1 MADKQPLLPAADVEG
16 DQGQDL
22 EGQNKDVKYPPPET
36 STSSVQF
43 QQCNETEDS
52 DNRTVQRYTNKPDQ
66 ELLEPPDA
74 SQVNKTTNGEADK
87 VPDPGEFVVI
97 GSHQEAIARQLAF
110 EQTKLLQVE
119 FFLYVKDLDDYLTTD
134 AVLYVR
140 ENGQRKNY
148 PLRPI
153 VDKILWTTKSPVLL
167 PADRDTRYQYGV
179 QYKAKENVF
188 QTFGKKLHMIK
199 DEEAFWIEERTA
211 STHVTANI
219 HRDIFENPRLSQKYK
234 ARIEFFGKLCFT
246 ENIFHGVRDRN
257 LKERLLEWEYLQFP
271 NPSFTPKEQRKVILE
286 TITKLSKR
294 ANWMQLSFL
303 CVVLGKMSLQSGF
316 YLEKLDF
323 TNADAKS
330 LLQGL
335 SSSRA
340 EDIPSSCIS
349 GLEVIVPQLLTSA
362 KQDEPWLWLL
372 SNCNKLFEASYL
384 LQQATSKQFREWS
397 KKRTPAQYIQHSKV
411 AVYNLVQL
419 HCQGDPNCHRL
430 IAALVREAPDI
441 GTEIAIFEVVAE
453 YHHVENIQAVLEVLE
468 SNCLKSIETA
478 IKSCREPRHI
488 EELYH
493 LWMKLKD
500 GRMGPLVHDQIATV
514 VTQLASKSYT
524 FSQTQADKL
533 WRMMTDSMLFPSR
546 KALDL
551 FKVIAT
557 SKDEVSQSMFLALAK
572 DKNMSQEVDKEDAK
586 ELSVKWLRNAI
597 EVHCT
602 TSRMSYQPSA
612 VASIN
617 IPRAYEDLLKIMAT
631 ELVGGDQTIERA
643 LGEVVKGFIRKFGW
657 RIMLKKCEDMKNMT
671 EQAQGL
677 YKEHLEEMIK
687 QEGSAQLSEDLLEI
701 AYSICDMKPTKAS
714 AGLDITYKL
723 TEDLLVMLMNFVDL
737 PERKPDEDLTVNYQL
752 LLTVIKQPQFWLAI
766 LNAKGRTTRL
776 HKHQRCK
783 TVASVLIEFGEQLES
798 GNINIQLFRAVVE
811 KASDVKGGVDVLA
824 LLIDATRKHAGQGSN
839 AKPIKNVFRDI
850 NKQLDSHKQLLDNT
864 ENLLNVF
871 TTMVEDLVKI
881 NDISRL
887 RSDLQKQKKRFK
899 EDRTLMVTD
908 LSQPAYWGKLFDLQ
922 EPARRLDGFQKSYV
936 FRNVLQ
942 KHFAEMNWEED
953 EGEDDESS
961 EKSDENKTEEKP
973 SEASGAVE
981 TGVNTTVSTSP
992 AIPMVQFAKCLS
1004 EEVVDKFKEQCQPL
1018 TEYTPKIPLKTVQ
1031 VMFSGITDADYMKT
1045 ELSCLDQLLSLGR
1058 EIPFANRKALT
1069 EFVEFPKTQ
1078 KKVHNLSAA
1087 LQLFQVSVE
1096 STSDLCTALQ
1106 LCEKGAVHDTSLSEL
1121 HRAVDKVEKII
1132 SKLSEEDND
1141 IVEQLSRSSEL
1152 LAFLGDVVDEDLR
1165 NLIDA
1170 VEEHSEQF
1178 VNESTVSNLI
1188 DVKRYLQPLL
1198 KDNFDNNPERF
1209 IQKLQHYRELS
1220 IRNLPEKINDC
1231 SINFHSLKGLYASVA
1246 NRGEMTKEI
1255 AHNAYMKG
1263 QYTFDLNTSS
1273 TCKVT
1278 MSYDR
1283 GKTKAS
1289 HSMSDLRDLRSR
1301 ALLIVNSDKGL
1312 AGPPEE
1318 VPPASESSA
1327 ELSHFIKCIDL
1338 ASSIAVSCESLHS
1351 SGHFKY
1357 RTFQM
1362 SVSNIEELED
1372 LDARLRHEY
1381 ENWQETLKKAR
1392 REHYYLNYL
1401 YSDQLWILDDF
1412 FNGSPIT
1419 PDLSSLFH
1427 FIHPSISVNEDLR
1440 KKYTSPKKGD
1450 GPYKRLCQ
1458 IGSAMDMICGN
1469 LQAPK
1474 REMKEKQKQ
1483 QSPSTTTSSISS
1495 LRTRVQPGKVFV
1507 AALDVGSSQ
1516 VVNIIMNLYESTT
1529 GSFPEPHQIII
1540 CSPDTKWGELHLLL
1554 QRCVGAP
1561 KQPELGNCLFC
1572 IANVEL
1578 LQSDI
1583 QFRLVDEIKQLHSL
1597 DSPFLMALVCRGGTH
1612 HPILDQFS
1620 RLTHRIQ
1627 GMSDVAMRQ
1636 CFSRLWPS
1644 VKMVTSD
1651 IPGLGKTEFVQ
1662 EQASKKDMGVVSFP
1676 LGGTI
1681 TRDYMVKR
1689 LSNLKIQ
1696 PYQVL
1701 HLDISPVDDPHL
1713 LDAFIFELIVVGA
1726 VHSGTDFVQR
1736 PTEYIIME
1744 VANTLN
1750 HALRN
1755 TLVTSMC
1762 FERVHLKWENYQN
1775 FIISPEVNSPVQVV
1789 CHYLDALDRATIDE
1803 TDIPLSGPKRVT
1815 PLPAKRCKD
1824 LLRKY
1829 FSTGADLSF
1838 TIVEIF
1844 LSVLA
1849 DQLKKFSAS
1858 QYFRTANLR
1867 IMLGDKQEHQVR
1879 RNLFTALLEVSKEF
1893 ASRSVV
1899 SCRSSQSSAMT
1910 KEQAVQK
1917 LKEAAST
1924 TSSAMQMV
1932 SRVEGMIRWADS
1944 NHLMVIFHSQDAQT
1958 VSALYRSLQQVPI
1971 RIQDL
1976 FKQQVNRPLP
1986 EFSKLT
1992 QDELQI
1998 ILERIAR
2005 STSHKL
2011 KKEGTGTLDR
2021 RYALTP
2027 DNLLKMALVIM
2038 RVRARIPVIIMGE
2051 TGCGKTSLIR
2061 YLAKTCEVPFKV
2073 LSIHAGVTEDKI
2085 TAFVTDRAAEARKDL
2100 SREVWAFLDE
2110 INTCDHLG
2118 LINEIICHHS
2128 MLGKNLP
2135 ENLILL
2141 AACNPYRQRESSQLH
2156 TAGLEGK
2163 ARVDEYSKLVYRV
2176 HPLPESML
2184 DYVWDYGTL
2193 DEKDERSYITKM
2205 VTGVF
2210 PAESKV
2216 KSAMLVDLLAS
2227 SQNFIRRVE
2236 GNQFGVSLRDVNRCR
2251 ILMGWFVNML
2261 KTKGV
2266 KALYKQTGYWLSTH
2280 VSHPCDDVDV
2290 RSVILTLAH
2299 CYHSRLADSENRAK
2313 YRKELSEVMRRHNV
2327 TVTEHEIEDVIH
2339 REQLDLLDRMELP
2352 EGTAKNGALCEN
2364 VFVLLVCILNRIP
2377 VFVVG
2382 KPGCSKS
2389 LSMQLIRSN
2398 LRGRDSSNKYF
2409 KELPQL
2415 YVVSHQGSES
2425 STSEGIIKVFDKAK
2439 KYKEHNEGGVL
2450 PVVLLDEIGLAEE
2463 SRFNPLKVLHSLL
2476 EPADD
2481 EFPDVAVVG
2490 ISNWALDAAKMN
2502 RAVHLSRPEPD
2513 TKDLYLTGKSLAEAA
2528 LERAYHGDRHLTMAQ
2543 DKALKAL
2550 AEAYFEYEE
2559 KQTYK
2564 NFHGLRDYY
2573 SLIKCICS
2581 PEHVNT
2587 GAVVMTQFNLK
2598 VLKRGLLRNFGG
2610 LSTERKTIIKTFQQ
2624 KLRALHIDLDE
2635 DAEDF
2640 DVKQLIQDN
2649 LRDKQARHLM
2659 LITSGDSA
2667 VGILEQMIR
2676 DSEDLYCREQVTI
2689 FGSHLDDDLSEDYD
2703 YRTLSRIILCMERGC
2718 ILILRDLDSI
2728 YGSLYDMLNQNYT
2741 VVGKKRNC
2749 RVALGAYSNPMCQVH
2764 ENFRCIV
2771 LIDQQKVNYSDPP
2784 FLNRF
2789 EKQLLRFSDVINPHQ
2804 MSLIEKLQCW
2814 VDGISTVP
2822 GQQFT
2827 KEDLF
2832 IGFHDDTLPSLV
2844 LWHSNHGQNLNQ
2856 KEVLTGCKADLMWI
2870 ASPDGMLRAS
2880 KSSLAKTSFPD
2891 IVKLQE
2897 EYFNQPTHRGLQK
2910 FLEHMLR
2917 GEGPV
2922 PTAGQDTT
2930 TESGEH
2936 PDMYSMQ
2943 PPLLKLVIHTFSN
2956 VHTDIEACLED
2967 FINSHTGMAVS
2978 EGLQVEKLSAFK
2990 SEKQLSST
2998 IQHFWLESKASLL
3011 ILQCSPSLD
3020 GPHML
3025 LAKSQLDHYRNEYIK
3040 ARKTTG
3046 SLCDKHVCLLIHVE
3060 QGGEVEENPWQLNFL
3075 CGWQQVTLDSIEEPT
3090 LPIKELLNMTVREV
3104 LESTVRPFADVAREQ
3119 LMWCFTCFKY
3129 RNEGRPVEDI
3139 LKLVSD
3145 ISDSPVL
3152 MEFLKQHVYTSA
3164 PCFSELHQEGDADSW
3179 QVQVACDRQLLHSCS
3194 GLQTAMQQFISLQ
3207 VRQPLA
3213 KAIFLIESQS
3223 AWESFF
3229 SGSPEQQSVWID
3241 LAQNGDMLNFD
3252 GCPEP
3257 CGPESCD
3264 LPEVVFDLKFP
3275 FCLHFLAQLEKQK
3288 DLFFDEMRQLQQ
3300 DEDNLDEDGFLKQ
3313 KEAELQVHR
3322 FVDIVDKCIP
3332 DVFQRSALCNH
3343 LDLLIDDFCNLMS
3356 KDHGSRLET
3365 ALRTKVLGW
3374 AIAQKTI
3381 ISKPDSPQ
3389 LTITDVVTCYW
3400 RNSELFSNELQL
3412 ISSCVDVVKLDV
3424 LDLLATMMSSESEPT
3439 MAEENAME
3447 APMESLNDSDSD
3459 SFIEEAEEAGLL
3471 ATGIEATEEPSEQ
3484 GPETVKEEDISVIL
3498 LTDEETV
3505 TSPPALDE
3513 DLFDTEEALHVDKEK
3528 LEVNEQT
3535 PTTESNDS
3543 EEEEEEEEEES
3554 HECPDGEF
3562 EESSTISE
3570 RLVEVYCT
3578 AMLPEKSLIDSCGG
3592 LKAWHAKVTTL
3603 LSLAAKVS
3611 RDTPIFH
3618 FLRLC
3623 NDLATTLNLASG
3635 EVSVMNNLAQTAK
3648 CEGDNCMNSQPMF
3661 SSVVETARN
3670 LRNSG
3675 KISSEQLQQ
3684 FLCLLFGRCLDANPD
3699 TILIDSILNELSKL
3713 PTGSIRYAGPVL
3725 DRILYFE
3732 QESHQTQSNYP
3743 EHLGLFQEIIE
3754 DQDLALEEHPP
3765 LQSLNICLH
3774 SLQST
3779 AGFDSHLA
3787 TLCSDIIQDRFF
3799 SPIAQHAMELGTADN
3814 LMFDVLVRA
3823 AKVIRE
3829 STSCD
3834 LQFICSVAFI
3844 RAFLTGMAGALQE
3857 MLAIQEQGEE
3867 MQMSE
3872 HLLQEVNTQLFTP
3885 SPKEEPTLSRK
3896 ASMVLFFLK
3905 QLRPD
3910 CGLLGLRDVSK
3921 DLGPMLPALLE
3932 LEWEKHELESRFP
3945 FGPLRYATGYED
3957 AMKALALLK
3966 ERDDGEMNALI
3977 QKAKGCEE
3985 TRFSL
3990 LATLYDFY
3998 FLVRTVRPARDTE
4011 KAAAQTIAKMIS
4023 DFPRPYKQALLCTV
4037 GEQDSKLC
4045 VSEQSSLDDI
4055 LKKSVIMHLL
4065 CALSSSLAQNMK
4077 IQSPF
4082 QQYLTNPEKLNA
4094 PYVLAI
4100 DNNDDDPPEVY
4111 TAANQQMWDE
4121 KATVWSCS
4129 CGFLVAQQSLAPT
4142 SAEQQM
4148 VCPVCKS
4155 PSVSTNHLEGSQPS
4169 QSYIQ
4174 NVSSGGTVTQ
4184 QTGYVVASPEAR
4196 GGKWFTVRQLSPAAY
4211 RCLHLLVHG
4220 CLLASHYAEVCKP
4233 EQLGE
4238 FIFKDHDKGQ
4248 EAIDICTKFVDVDW
4262 KALGEVISGTSE
4274 DVCRLLHSVI
4284 QHTNSLLNGSHKSG
4298 QNTCNTREER
4308 EKLEEEFSAFV
4319 DKLVQTI
4326 PSSLRE
4332 QQVSALSEDIDIE
4345 QGPKCLEIK
4354 VEELERG
4361 VNREY
4366 HHDHALRLFR
4376 VTEMRTFE
4384 KLHCHFMN
4392 GGRDLQDAYPFL
4404 GLFFSMHEQLPY
4416 IKHLHPLL
4424 RWTTIVKSRLSHR
4437 LAKEKAKDMQIC
4449 EFIYDSKLTKQEKE
4463 HLKKSFQEFKE
4474 AWHQLH
4480 GSGKAVDER
4489 FATMP
4494 PMHEERPITECLLD
4508 PQIPDSHL
4516 QTAISVLYNLQNKF
4530 LTNVAKLA
4538 ATTTCPAVSFL
4549 VREQHS
4555 SVIPQV
4561 SILDVKKKDVIHYTW
4576 SNEFMKHS
4584 ECNTE
4589 YGLGRQLFFD
4599 FSKIEMELANTLVL
4613 GKAYINDEQGLPKFA
4628 YANELFSASA
4638 SILHDICNHV
4648 PQEPLATD
4656 TVNALRERNESDR
4669 IAKPL
4674 LEHMEVVLFLL
4685 KRTKGKPSEPL
4696 VDYTKK
4702 WLSMLTSPFPA
4713 HLLPEPHSAIQLK
4726 NVVHLYET
4734 LEDMMADVTI
4744 ESLHDCF
4751 RQKLKSVMQSKMEN
4765 ATTEELERAVKV
4777 TRQFVFRYMSSSDS
4791 AEKVKPGSLLLTHL
4805 VNTGLWTAD
4814 QKETSEDT
4822 ATTTPSTFMGQLNV
4836 EHVYAALEAMTNT
4849 IGDRRQRERNMFQ
4862 SFTAKKTHQTPS
4874 RRATRKKMR
4883 YSNT

>member
-1 MADKQPLLPAADVEG
+1 M
-16 DQGQDL
+16 
-22 EGQNKDVKYPPPET
+22 
-36 STSSVQF
+36 
-43 QQCNETEDS
+43 
-52 DNRTVQRYTNKPDQ
+52 
-66 ELLEPPDA
+66 
-74 SQVNKTTNGEADK
+74 SQ
-87 VPDPGEFVVI
+87 
-97 GSHQEAIARQLAF
+97 
-110 EQTKLLQVE
+110 
-119 FFLYVKDLDDYLTTD
+119 
-134 AVLYVR
+134 
-140 ENGQRKNY
+140 
-148 PLRPI
+148 
-153 VDKILWTTKSPVLL
+153 
-167 PADRDTRYQYGV
+167 
-179 QYKAKENVF
+179 
-188 QTFGKKLHMIK
+188 
-199 DEEAFWIEERTA
+199 
-211 STHVTANI
+211 
-219 HRDIFENPRLSQKYK
+219 
-234 ARIEFFGKLCFT
+234 
-246 ENIFHGVRDRN
+246 
-257 LKERLLEWEYLQFP
+257 
-271 NPSFTPKEQRKVILE
+271 
-286 TITKLSKR
+286 
-294 ANWMQLSFL
+294 
-303 CVVLGKMSLQSGF
+303 QSGF
-316 YLEKLDF
+316 HLKKLEFATANSFLE
-323 TNADAKS
+323 
-330 LLQGL
+330 GL
-335 SSSRA
+335 SGLTV
-340 EDIPSSCIS
+340 EDLPSTCIG
-349 GLEVIVPQLLTSA
+349 GLKIIAPQLLSVVETP
-362 KQDEPWLWLL
+362 EPWLWLL
-372 SNCNKLFEASYL
+372 DNCSKLFDTGYL
-384 LQQATSKQFREWS
+384 IHLATSKELKELS
-397 KKRTPAQYIQHSKV
+397 KKLNPAHYLECSRVVI
-411 AVYNLVQL
+411 YNLI
-419 HCQGDPNCHRL
+419 HTHQGGTHRDRL
-430 IAALVREAPDI
+430 LVAIQKEAPDI
-441 GTEIAIFEVVAE
+441 DTKITIFDAVAE
-453 YHHVENIQAVLEVLE
+453 TWPNDQSLQTVLETMKI
-468 SNCLKSIETA
+468 NCTTSVAEAIRSLKGTNQV
-478 IKSCREPRHI
+478 
-488 EELYH
+488 EELYQ
-493 LWMKLKD
+493 LWIKA
-500 GRMGPLVHDQIATV
+500 GRMGPPVQDMIATA
-514 VTQLASKSYT
+514 VTQLAARSSFPQDQVT
-524 FSQTQADKL
+524 KL
-533 WRMMTDSMLFPSR
+533 QMMMTDRKLFSS
-546 KALDL
+546 KKTLDL
-551 FKVIAT
+551 FKVIAA
-557 SKDEVSQSMFLALAK
+557 SKDQVFQSMFLALAHDEK
-572 DKNMSQEVDKEDAK
+572 MSQEVGKEDAK
-586 ELSVKWLRNAI
+586 ELSVMWLQASI
-597 EVHCT
+597 EAHCT
-602 TSRMSYQPSA
+602 TTRMSYHPSA

-617 IPRAYEDLLKIMAT
+617 IPRAYDYLVKVMGT
-631 ELVGGDQTIERA
+631 KLVGHDQTIERA

-657 RIMLKKCEDMKNMT
+657 KVMLKKCEEMKNVA

-677 YKEHLEEMIK
+677 YKEHLKEMIK

-701 AYSICDMKPTKAS
+701 AYSICDKKPSKAS
-714 AGLDITYKL
+714 EGLDIKHSL
-723 TEDLLVMLMNFVDL
+723 TEDLLVILLNFMDL
-737 PERKPDEDLTVNYQL
+737 PERKPDQDLTVNLQL
-752 LLTVIKQPQFWLAI
+752 LLTVIEESRFWLAM
-766 LNAKGRTTRL
+766 LNAKGWTTKL
-776 HKHQRCK
+776 HKHPRCK
-783 TVASVLIEFGEQLES
+783 AVTSVLLDFGDQLQS
-798 GNINIQLFRAVVE
+798 GHINIQLFQTVVE
-811 KASDVKGGVDVLA
+811 KASSVKGGTDVFAVLV
-824 LLIDATRKHAGQGSN
+824 DATRKPAKQGSN
-839 AKPIKNVFRDI
+839 AKPTKDVLRDVT
-850 NKQLDSHKQLLDNT
+850 KQLESHKQLLDNI
-864 ENLLNVF
+864 ENLLKVF

-881 NDISRL
+881 TDISNL

-899 EDRTLMVTD
+899 EDRALTVTD
-908 LSQPAYWGKLFDLQ
+908 LSKPTYWGKLCDVQ
-922 EPARRLDGFQKSYV
+922 EPARCLDGFQNSFV
-936 FRNVLQ
+936 FQNVVR
-942 KHFAEMNWEED
+942 KHFADLELNWEED
-953 EGEDDESS
+953 SGEDDESS
-961 EKSDENKTEEKP
+961 DNSMEKKLEENKP
-973 SEASGAVE
+973 SAAPSAGE
-981 TGVNTTVSTSP
+981 TDPSLSTPP
-992 AIPMVQFAKCLS
+992 AIPMLQFVSTLS
-1004 EEVVDKFKEQCQPL
+1004 QEVVNKFKDQCQPL
-1018 TEYTPKIPLKTVQ
+1018 TEYNQQIQLKTVQ
-1031 VMFSGITDADYMKT
+1031 FLFAGISDANNMEK
-1045 ELSCLDQLLSLGR
+1045 ELSHLDKLLCSK
-1058 EIPFANRKALT
+1058 IPFSNRKALK
-1069 EFVEFPKTQ
+1069 EFAEFPKTQ

-1096 STSDLCTALQ
+1096 TSSDLGTALQ
-1106 LCEKGAVHDTSLSEL
+1106 LCEKGVVQGTSLSEL

-1132 SKLSEEDND
+1132 SKLSDEDND
-1141 IVEQLSRSSEL
+1141 IIEQLCRSSDL
-1152 LAFLGDVVDEDLR
+1152 LAFLRDIVDEDLR

-1188 DVKRYLQPLL
+1188 EVKRYLQPLL

-1209 IQKLQHYRELS
+1209 IHKLQHYHELS
-1220 IRNLPEKINDC
+1220 IRNLPEKISDC

-1263 QYTFDLNTSS
+1263 RYTFDLNSSS

-1283 GKTKAS
+1283 GQTQAN
-1289 HSMSDLRDLRSR
+1289 HSMSDLRDFRSR

-1312 AGPPEE
+1312 TCPPGEMPT
-1318 VPPASESSA
+1318 VSESST
-1327 ELSHFIKCIDL
+1327 ELSHFIRCIDL
-1338 ASSIAVSCESLHS
+1338 ASNIALSCESLHS

-1357 RTFQM
+1357 KTFQT

-1372 LDARLRHEY
+1372 LDAKLRHDY
-1381 ENWQETLKKAR
+1381 ENWQETLKKTR
-1392 REHYYLNYL
+1392 REYYYLNYL

-1412 FNGSPIT
+1412 FNGKPIT
-1419 PDLSSLFH
+1419 PELHSLFH
-1427 FIHPSISVNEDLR
+1427 FIHPSITVTQDMR

-1458 IGSAMDMICGN
+1458 IGSAMDKICGN

-1474 REMKEKQKQ
+1474 RPMDKKQKQ
-1483 QSPSTTTSSISS
+1483 QSPSTTTSTISS
-1495 LRTRVQPGKVFV
+1495 LRTMVQPGKVFV

-1516 VVNIIMNLYESTT
+1516 VVNVIMNLYESTT
-1529 GSFPEPHQIII
+1529 GSFPEPNQIII
-1540 CSPDTKWGELHLLL
+1540 CSPDTKWEELHLLL

-1561 KQPELGNCLFC
+1561 KQPQLGTCLFC
-1572 IANVEL
+1572 IANVEV

-1597 DSPFLMALVCRGGTH
+1597 DSPFLMALVCRGGAH

-1636 CFSRLWPS
+1636 CFSALWPN

-1662 EQASKKDMGVVSFP
+1662 EQASKQCMGVVSFP
-1676 LGGTI
+1676 IGGTI

-1689 LSNLKIQ
+1689 LANLRIQ

-1701 HLDISPVDDPHL
+1701 HLDISPVDDPNL

-1726 VHSGTDFVQR
+1726 VHSGTSCVRR
-1736 PTEYIIME
+1736 PTEHVIME

-1762 FERVHLKWENYQN
+1762 FERVHLKWEDYKN
-1775 FIISPEVNSPVQVV
+1775 FIISSEVNSPVQVV
-1789 CHYLDALDRATIDE
+1789 CHYLEALDRATIDE

-1815 PLPAKRCKD
+1815 PLPAKRCQD

-1829 FSTGADLSF
+1829 FSTGVDLSF

-1867 IMLGDKQEHQVR
+1867 MMLGDKQQHQVR
-1879 RNLFTALLEVSKEF
+1879 RNLFTALLDVSKEF
-1893 ASRSVV
+1893 ASRSVL
-1899 SCRSSQSSAMT
+1899 SCRNTQSSAMT
-1910 KEQAVQK
+1910 KEKAVQK

-1932 SRVEGMIRWADS
+1932 NRVEGMIRWADS

-1958 VSALYRSLQQVPI
+1958 VSALYRSLQQVPVK
-1971 RIQDL
+1971 IQDL

-1986 EFSKLT
+1986 DFPSLT
-1992 QDELQI
+1992 QGELQI

-2005 STSHKL
+2005 TTCHKL

-2073 LSIHAGVTEDKI
+2073 LSIHAGVTEDRI
-2085 TAFVTDRAAEARKDL
+2085 TAFVMERVAEARENL

-2128 MLGKNLP
+2128 MLGKKLP

-2163 ARVDEYSKLVYRV
+2163 ISSDECSKLVYRV

-2210 PAESKV
+2210 PDESKV
-2216 KSAMLVDLLAS
+2216 KPVMLVDLLSS

-2251 ILMGWFVNML
+2251 ILMRWFVEML
-2261 KTKGV
+2261 QTKGL
-2266 KALYKQTGYWLSTH
+2266 KALYKQAGYWTRGSAKV
-2280 VSHPCDDVDV
+2280 VSPCDDIHV

-2313 YRKELSEVMRRHNV
+2313 YRKDLSDVMKRHDIIV
-2327 TVTEHEIEDVIH
+2327 HESDIEEAIH
-2339 REQLDLLDRMELP
+2339 REQLDLLERMELP

-2364 VFVLLVCILNRIP
+2364 VFVILVCILNRIP
-2377 VFVVG
+2377 IFVVG

-2398 LRGRDSSNKYF
+2398 LRGRDSSNEYF
-2409 KELPQL
+2409 KKLPQL

-2425 STSEGIIKVFDKAK
+2425 STSEGISKVFDKAK

-2476 EPADD
+2476 EPAEDD
-2481 EFPDVAVVG
+2481 FPDIAVVG

-2513 TKDLYLTGKSLAEAA
+2513 TKDLHLTGKSLAKAA
-2528 LERAYHGDRHLTMAQ
+2528 LDRACHGSKQLTMEQ

-2587 GAVVMTQFNLK
+2587 GAVVMPQFNLK

-2610 LSTERKTIIKTFQQ
+2610 LPTERDTIMETFQQ

-2635 DAEDF
+2635 DSQEL

-2676 DSEDLYCREQVTI
+2676 DSEDLHCREQVTI

-2718 ILILRDLDSI
+2718 VLILRDLDSI

-2789 EKQLLRFSDVINPHQ
+2789 EKQLLRFSDVINPRQ
-2804 MSLIEKLQCW
+2804 MSAIKKLQCW
-2814 VDGISTVP
+2814 VDGISTIS
-2822 GQQFT
+2822 GQQFA

-2844 LWHSNHGQNLNQ
+2844 LWHSNHGQDLNQ
-2856 KEVLTGCKADLMWI
+2856 KELLKHCKSDLMWI

-2880 KSSLAKTSFPD
+2880 KSKLAETSLPD
-2891 IVKLQE
+2891 IVNLQG
-2897 EYFNQPTHRGLQK
+2897 EYFDQPTHRGLQK
-2910 FLEHMLR
+2910 FLEHMLLS
-2917 GEGPV
+2917 EGPV
-2922 PTAGQDTT
+2922 PTAGQDTA

-2936 PDMYSMQ
+2936 PDVYSMES
-2943 PPLLKLVIHTFSN
+2943 PLLKLVVHTFSN
-2956 VHTDIEACLED
+2956 VHTDIAACLQD
-2967 FINSHTGMAVS
+2967 FIKTSTGMAVS

-2990 SEKQLSST
+2990 SEKQLSSR
-2998 IQHFWLESKASLL
+2998 IQHFWLESKATLL
-3011 ILQCSPSLD
+3011 ILQCSPALD
-3020 GPHML
+3020 GAHML

-3040 ARKTTG
+3040 ARETNG
-3046 SLCDKHVCLLIHVE
+3046 SLCDKHVCLMIHVE
-3060 QGGEVEENPWQLNFL
+3060 QGEEVEENPWQLNFL

-3090 LPIKELLNMTVREV
+3090 LPVKDLLSMTVREV
-3104 LESTVRPFADVAREQ
+3104 LESKVRPFSDVAREQ

-3129 RNEGRPVEDI
+3129 RNEGRPVEGI
-3139 LKLVSD
+3139 LKLVSE
-3145 ISDSPVL
+3145 ISESPVL
-3152 MEFLKQHVYTSA
+3152 MEFLKQHIYSSA
-3164 PCFSELHQEGDADSW
+3164 KCFSELHLEGDADSW

-3229 SGSPEQQSVWID
+3229 GGSQELQSVWIE
-3241 LAQNGDMLNFD
+3241 LAQNGGILNFD

-3264 LPEVVFDLKFP
+3264 LPEVYLDVKFP
-3275 FCLHFLAQLEKQK
+3275 FSLHFLAQVEKQK
-3288 DLFFDEMRQLQQ
+3288 DLFYDEMRELQQ
-3300 DEDNLDEDGFLKQ
+3300 DEDKLDEDGFLKQ
-3313 KEAELQVHR
+3313 EEAELQVQR

-3332 DVFQRSALCNH
+3332 DVFQRPALCEH

-3356 KDHGSRLET
+3356 KDHGSRLE
-3365 ALRTKVLGW
+3365 AVLRTKVLRW
-3374 AIAQKTI
+3374 AVAQKAI

-3389 LTITDVVTCYW
+3389 LTITDVITCYW

-3412 ISSCVDVVKLDV
+3412 ISSCVDVVKVDV
-3424 LDLLATMMSSESEPT
+3424 HDLLATMTSSESVPT
-3439 MAEENAME
+3439 MEEGNVLE
-3447 APMESLNDSDSD
+3447 APIELLDDSDS
-3459 SFIEEAEEAGLL
+3459 IVEEAQEAELA
-3471 ATGIEATEEPSEQ
+3471 ATGIETKVEPVEQ
-3484 GPETVKEEDISVIL
+3484 NPETLKEEDISVVL
-3498 LTDEETV
+3498 LPDEETV
-3505 TSPPALDE
+3505 TSSPTLVE
-3513 DLFDTEEALHVDKEK
+3513 DLFDTEEALHVDHEK
-3528 LEVNEQT
+3528 LEVKEQT
-3535 PTTESNDS
+3535 LTESNDG
-3543 EEEEEEEEEES
+3543 EEEECD
-3554 HECPDGEF
+3554 ECPDDGF
-3562 EESSTISE
+3562 EESPTISE
-3570 RLVEVYCT
+3570 RLVNMYCT
-3578 AMLPEKSLIDSCGG
+3578 AMLPEKSVIDSCGG
-3592 LKAWHAKVTTL
+3592 LRAWHAKVTTL

-3611 RDTPIFH
+3611 RDTPMFH

-3623 NDLATTLNLASG
+3623 NDFATALNLASEG
-3635 EVSVMNNLAQTAK
+3635 VSVMNSLAQTATSQGHK
-3648 CEGDNCMNSQPMF
+3648 CMDSPLMF
-3661 SSVVETARN
+3661 SLVVETARK
-3670 LRNSG
+3670 LLNSG
-3675 KISSEQLQQ
+3675 KMSSERTQQ

-3699 TILIDSILNELSKL
+3699 TILIDSILDELSKL
-3713 PTGSIRYAGPVL
+3713 PTGSIRYTGPVL

-3732 QESHQTQSNYP
+3732 QENHRAQSEEP
-3743 EHLGLFQEIIE
+3743 GHLCLFQDIID

-3765 LQSLNICLH
+3765 LQSFNNCLH
-3774 SLQST
+3774 SLQSK
-3779 AGFDSHLA
+3779 AGFDSHVA
-3787 TLCSDIIQDRFF
+3787 TICCDIIEDRFF
-3799 SPIAQHAMELGTADN
+3799 SSVAQHAMELGEPSN
-3814 LMFDVLVRA
+3814 PMFDVLVKA
-3823 AKVIRE
+3823 AKVTRE
-3829 STSCD
+3829 SSTCD

-3844 RAFLTGMAGALQE
+3844 RAFLTGMAQALQE
-3857 MLAIQEQGEE
+3857 WLDTQEQGEE
-3867 MQMSE
+3867 KEVPE

-3896 ASMVLFFLK
+3896 TSMLLFFLK
-3905 QLRPD
+3905 QFRPD
-3910 CGLLGLRDVSK
+3910 HGLLGLRDVSK
-3921 DLGPMLPALLE
+3921 DLGQMLPALQE

-3945 FGPLRYATGYED
+3945 FGPLRYATGCED
-3957 AMKALALLK
+3957 VMKALALLK
-3966 ERDDGEMNALI
+3966 EKEDGAMNTLI

-3990 LATLYDFY
+3990 LAALYDLY

-4011 KAAAQTIAKMIS
+4011 KAVAQTIAKMIT
-4023 DFPRPYKQALLCTV
+4023 DFPRPYQQALLCTV

-4055 LKKSVIMHLL
+4055 LKKSVITHLF
-4065 CALSSSLAQNMK
+4065 CALSSSLTQNMK
-4077 IQSPF
+4077 TQSPF

-4094 PYVLAI
+4094 PYVLAA
-4100 DNNDDDPPEVY
+4100 DNNDDNPPEVY
-4111 TAANQQMWDE
+4111 TSTNQQMWGE
-4121 KATVWSCS
+4121 KATVWYCS

-4142 SAEQQM
+4142 SAEQQT
-4148 VCPVCKS
+4148 VCPICKS
-4155 PSVSTNHLEGSQPS
+4155 PALPTKHLDGSQPGP
-4169 QSYIQ
+4169 SYIQ
-4174 NVSSGGTVTQ
+4174 NVSSGVTVTQ
-4184 QTGYVVASPEAR
+4184 QTGYVIANPEER

-4238 FIFKDHDKGQ
+4238 FSFKDNNKGQ
-4248 EAIDICTKFVDVDW
+4248 DAIDICTKFVDVDW

-4284 QHTNSLLNGSHKSG
+4284 QHTYSLLNGSRKVG
-4298 QNTCNTREER
+4298 QNTCKSREER
-4308 EKLEEEFSAFV
+4308 EKWEEEFSAIV
-4319 DKLVQTI
+4319 DKLVQKI

-4332 QQVSALSEDIDIE
+4332 QQVSALSDNINIE

-4354 VEELERG
+4354 VEELEREVG
-4361 VNREY
+4361 QQY

-4376 VTEMRTFE
+4376 VTETRTFE
-4384 KLHCHFMN
+4384 KLQCHFMN
-4392 GGRDLQDAYPFL
+4392 GGRDLQDVHPFL

-4424 RWTTIVKSRLSHR
+4424 KWTTIVKSRLSHR
-4437 LAKEKAKDMQIC
+4437 LAKEKAKDMPIC
-4449 EFIYDSKLTKQEKE
+4449 DFIYDSKLTKQEKE
-4463 HLKKSFQEFKE
+4463 RLKKYFQGFKE
-4474 AWHQLH
+4474 AWNQLH

-4489 FATMP
+4489 FASMP
-4494 PMHEERPITECLLD
+4494 PMHEERPITQCLLD

-4561 SILDVKKKDVIHYTW
+4561 SILDVRKKDVIHYTW
-4576 SNEFMKHS
+4576 SNDFMKHS

-4589 YGLGRQLFFD
+4589 YGLGRELFFD
-4599 FSKIEMELANTLVL
+4599 FSKIEMELANNLVL

-4638 SILHDICNHV
+4638 SILHDVSNHV
-4648 PQEPLATD
+4648 PQELLATD
-4656 TVNALRERNESDR
+4656 TVSALRERNESDR

-4702 WLSMLTSPFPA
+4702 WLSMLTSPFPVR
-4713 HLLPEPHSAIQLK
+4713 LLPEPHSAIQLK
-4726 NVVHLYET
+4726 HVVHLYET
-4734 LEDMMADVTI
+4734 LEDMMADVTV

-4751 RQKLKSVMQSKMEN
+4751 RQALKPVMQSKVEN
-4765 ATTEELERAVKV
+4765 ASIEELECAVKV
-4777 TRQFVFRYMSSSDS
+4777 TRQFVFRYMSSSD
-4791 AEKVKPGSLLLTHL
+4791 AAQKVKPESLLLTHL
-4805 VNTGLWTAD
+4805 MNTGLWTAGHT
-4814 QKETSEDT
+4814 ETSEDT
-4822 ATTTPSTFMGQLNV
+4822 ATNSSSTFMNQLNV

-4849 IGDRRQRERNMFQ
+4849 IRERRQMERNMFQ
-4862 SFTAKKTHQTPS
+4862 SFSARKTQQTPS
-4874 RRATRKKMR
+4874 RRATRKKMK
-4883 YSNT
+4883 YSAT